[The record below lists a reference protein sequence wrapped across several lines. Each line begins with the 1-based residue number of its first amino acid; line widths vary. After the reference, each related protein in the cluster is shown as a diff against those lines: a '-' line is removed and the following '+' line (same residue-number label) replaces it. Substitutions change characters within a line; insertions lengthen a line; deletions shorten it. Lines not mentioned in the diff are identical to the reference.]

1 MLAVVAG
8 SGVDLLPLLDT
19 VQWERPFAEFP
30 GLGVSTVAGHASR
43 FVCGALHARG
53 AETPILLQCGRRHAY
68 EGLPYDAA
76 VRTVDVLQELGA
88 TRILFTNAVGG
99 LDATLRPGALVAMT
113 ACAAWPFHA
122 YALPE
127 RIEPAFVI
135 DGPDAAGLNYFMH
148 GPSYETPAEIAALRT
163 LGAMTV
169 GMSTAPELHRCTQL
183 DIAAG
188 AISVVTNICGA
199 PGKLTHDE
207 VVQHATEA
215 SARLRMLIRNF
226 ATIP

>member
-8 SGVDLLPLLDT
+8 SGVDLLPLLDA
-19 VQWERPFAEFP
+19 VHWERPFSNFP
-30 GLGVSTVAGHASR
+30 GLGLSTVAGHASR
-43 FVCGALHARG
+43 FVRGALRTDAG
-53 AETPILLQCGRRHAY
+53 ETPILLQCGRRHAY
-68 EGLPYDAA
+68 EGLSYDDA

-99 LDATLRPGALVAMT
+99 LDATLHPGALVAMT
-113 ACAAWPFHA
+113 ACAAWPFRA

-127 RIEPAFVI
+127 RIVPAFVVP
-135 DGPDAAGLNYFMH
+135 GADAAGLNYFMH

-188 AISVVTNICGA
+188 AVSVVTNVCGA
-199 PGKLTHDE
+199 PGKLTHEE
-207 VVQHATEA
+207 VVQHAREA
-215 SARLRMLIRNF
+215 SARLRTLISNF
-226 ATIP
+226 AP